1 MVDSKQ
7 TRRSAPRARGDA
19 QARLRKDLVEL
30 LRGGAAHVGWEKAF
44 AGIPPRLRVASPA
57 PGHHTLWELLEH
69 MRLAQEDILRYTQD
83 PGWVSPKWPEGYWPK
98 RQPTDA
104 QWKASLAAFR
114 RDLADVVA
122 LVEDPSHDLLALIP
136 HGEGRSYLREVLLVA
151 DHNAHHLGQV
161 LSARR
166 LLGDWRDR

>member
-1 MVDSKQ
+1 MAEAMKKRRT
-7 TRRSAPRARGDA
+7 TRAAGADG

-30 LRGGAAHVGWEKAF
+30 LRGGGAHVRWEKAF
-44 AGIPPRLRVASPA
+44 AGVPPALRTASPG

-69 MRLAQEDILRYTQD
+69 MRLAQEDILRYTLD

-98 RQPTDA
+98 AQPTDG

-114 RDLADVVA
+114 SDLAQIVA
-122 LVEDPSHDLLALIP
+122 LVEDTSLDLLGLIP

-161 LSARR
+161 VSARR
-166 LLGDWRDR
+166 LLGNWK